1 MLIRQIRFARLA
13 AAFIHDHPA
22 LELLPEQLA
31 REDGIGTEIFI
42 VVLFRA
48 KNPKLNAELV
58 GRINASARMYISG
71 TVWRVSLCKALCS
84 FLQSGRSIIRY
95 LTTMACMGHTL

>member
-1 MLIRQIRFARLA
+1 MKLLKIAEFLAYVGRDMLIRQIRFARLA

-22 LELLPEQLA
+22 LELLPKQLA
-31 REDGIGTEIFI
+31 RGDSIGKDIFV

-58 GRINASARMYISG
+58 GRINASTRIYVSG
-71 TVWRVSLCKALCS
+71 TVWRVSLVEA
-84 FLQSGRSIIRY
+84 FIPF
-95 LTTMACMGHTL
+95 